1 MGIYQQLLVPHRFW
15 TRVALLS
22 VSIVLLGLLITI
34 SLAQYE
40 TKHRLHMVEYQ
51 HRLFVDELSR
61 VSDSGKKSHL
71 AEDAILRL
79 QVRKQQLMHSS
90 SMGAVDKLITELK
103 EIKRKIS
110 PDKTVG
116 HSGRPDFALQTAGAQ
131 ILSVGK
137 TKVLTPFPQWLSSI
151 YGFHSISKYFVNG
164 AHRVIQPSI
173 HPGECF
179 AFTGPGEI
187 IIKLIRNVFID
198 AVGIEHILPQMSPD
212 GFILNAPSVFSVYGM
227 ENEDEP
233 NDTHLGTYRYDIE
246 KYQSLQGF
254 QLPANSTDKSF
265 PIVKFEFAPNENRA
279 LNYTCIYRVLVYGS
293 LIKPN

>member
-1 MGIYQQLLVPHRFW
+1 MSIYQQLLVPHRFW

-22 VSIVLLGLLITI
+22 VSIILLGLLITI

-40 TKHRLHMVEYQ
+40 TKHRLTIVEYQ
-51 HRLFVDELSR
+51 HRLFVNELSR
-61 VSDSGKKSHL
+61 VSDTNKKTHL

-79 QVRKQQLMHSS
+79 QVRKQHLMQSS
-90 SMGAVDKLITELK
+90 SMSIADKLITEL
-103 EIKRKIS
+103 EQIKQKFI
-110 PDKTVG
+110 PDKYLE
-116 HSGRPDFALQTAGAQ
+116 HSVRPDFALQTAGAQ

-137 TKVLTPFPQWLSSI
+137 TEVLTPFPQWLTGI
-151 YGFHSISKYFVNG
+151 YGFHSISKFFLNG

-187 IIKLIRNVFID
+187 IIKLIRDVFID

-212 GFILNAPSVFSVYGM
+212 GYVLNAPGEFSVYGM
-227 ENEDEP
+227 ENEDEGSA
-233 NDTHLGTYRYDIE
+233 THLGTYYYDIE
-246 KYQSLQGF
+246 KFQSLQEF
-254 QLPANSTDKSF
+254 QLPDNSTDKSF
-265 PIVKFEFAPNENRA
+265 PIVKFEFAPNDGD
-279 LNYTCIYRVLVYGS
+279 LNYTCVYRVRVYGS

>member
-1 MGIYQQLLVPHRFW
+1 MSIYQQLLVPHRFW

-22 VSIVLLGLLITI
+22 VSIILLGLLITI

-40 TKHRLHMVEYQ
+40 TKHRLTIVEYQ
-51 HRLFVDELSR
+51 HRLFVNELSR
-61 VSDSGKKSHL
+61 VSDTNKKTHL

-79 QVRKQQLMHSS
+79 QVRKQHLMQSS
-90 SMGAVDKLITELK
+90 SMSIADKLITEL
-103 EIKRKIS
+103 EQIKQKFI
-110 PDKTVG
+110 PDKYLE
-116 HSGRPDFALQTAGAQ
+116 HSVRPDFALQTAGAQ

-137 TKVLTPFPQWLSSI
+137 TEVLTPFPQWLTGI
-151 YGFHSISKYFVNG
+151 YGFHSISKFFLNG

-187 IIKLIRNVFID
+187 IIKLIRDVFID

-212 GFILNAPSVFSVYGM
+212 GYILNAPSEFSVYGM
-227 ENEDEP
+227 ENEDEGSA
-233 NDTHLGTYRYDIE
+233 THLGTYYYDIE
-246 KYQSLQGF
+246 KFQSLQEF
-254 QLPANSTDKSF
+254 QLPDNSTDKSF
-265 PIVKFEFAPNENRA
+265 PIVKFEFAPNDGD
-279 LNYTCIYRVLVYGS
+279 LNYTCVYRVRVYGS